1 MYQKEVEETR
11 CLWNKLA
18 DDWLIQVGDEGDRN
32 RILNSDPVLWE
43 FAGMVDGLKVI
54 DAGCGTGYLANKLHQ
69 LGAKVIGVDFS
80 IRMLEIAGSRYPNID
95 FRLDDCC
102 QLSTVSDEEFDLLIS
117 NYVLMDMP
125 DLDGAVDSFYRV
137 LKPKGVAIIVFSH
150 PCFDVGNSESLEG
163 GTRRTF
169 TWELPYFE
177 IGRRVDKPWSHFT
190 DEFIWFHRPL
200 SDYFKSFKRSGF
212 LLEDFEEPR
221 IREDKYHL
229 VEDERKLNQLS
240 SWPYSVVFKLNKT

>member
-1 MYQKEVEETR
+1 
-11 CLWNKLA
+11 
-18 DDWLIQVGDEGDRN
+18 
-32 RILNSDPVLWE
+32 
-43 FAGMVDGLKVI
+43 
-54 DAGCGTGYLANKLHQ
+54 
-69 LGAKVIGVDFS
+69 
-80 IRMLEIAGSRYPNID
+80 
-95 FRLDDCC
+95 
-102 QLSTVSDEEFDLLIS
+102 VSDEEFDLLIS

-169 TWELPYFE
+169 TWEHPYFE

-200 SDYFKSFKRSGF
+200 SDYFKSFKRAGF
-212 LLEDFEEPR
+212 LIEDFEEPR
-221 IREDKYHL
+221 IQEDKYHL
-229 VEDERKLNQLS
+229 VKDERKLSQLS

>member
-32 RILNSDPVLWE
+32 RILNSDPVLWK

-54 DAGCGTGYLANKLHQ
+54 NAGCGTGYLANKLHQ

-169 TWELPYFE
+169 T
-177 IGRRVDKPWSHFT
+177 
-190 DEFIWFHRPL
+190 
-200 SDYFKSFKRSGF
+200 
-212 LLEDFEEPR
+212 
-221 IREDKYHL
+221 
-229 VEDERKLNQLS
+229 
-240 SWPYSVVFKLNKT
+240 